1 MAGLPGSNSSV
12 RAFARRYLIA
22 LGLAALTM
30 VLAIVMVNY
39 VFNEKF
45 SKIERVDVDTVE
57 SPTEV
62 ANYLLIGSDTR
73 AFVTDTE
80 DEQAFGSEAT
90 GELGQRSDTL
100 MVIHVD
106 PVKHHAVVVSFP
118 RDLWVEIAGVPLDQD
133 HCTSITEGKCMSRIN
148 SAFGSG
154 PDVVIQTLAQ
164 NFQIPI
170 NHYMEVDFKTF
181 QGVVDAVGDVP
192 IYFPY
197 PTRDDGTGLY
207 APVAGCHE
215 LDGKGALAYARS
227 RHIEYYS
234 FADQGWYEADAT
246 ADLARI
252 KRQQDFMR
260 RLMRL
265 AVDKSLTNPLTASK
279 VVDRIIPN
287 LKIDATL
294 EKDDLL
300 GLIDVF
306 RGVDP
311 NDSSKVQ
318 FLTIPGRNVNV
329 SGASVLFVDEPTAA
343 AMLSTLRGDSGTSS
357 EPTTTSSS
365 VIDGAAATTTT
376 TAPPLPVESE
386 ERFGAPAPITA
397 PCI

>member
-1 MAGLPGSNSSV
+1 MPGFESSL
-12 RAFARRYLIA
+12 RAFARRYVIA

-30 VLAIVMVNY
+30 VLAVVMVNY

-45 SKIERVDVDTVE
+45 SKIERVDVDTVA

-73 AFVTDTE
+73 AFVTDAE
-80 DEQAFGSEAT
+80 DEAAFGSEAT

-106 PVKHHAVVVSFP
+106 PTKQRAVVVSFP
-118 RDLWVEIAGVPLDQD
+118 RDLWVEIAGVPLDET
-133 HCTSITEGKCMSRIN
+133 HCTSIIEGKCMSRIN

-154 PDVVIQTLAQ
+154 PDIVIQTLQQ

-181 QGVVDAVGDVP
+181 EGVVDAVGDVP

-197 PTRDDGTGLY
+197 PTRDEYTGLY

-227 RHIEYYS
+227 RHVEYYS
-234 FADQGWYEADAT
+234 FTDLGWYDADAT

-279 VVDRIIPN
+279 VVDRVIPN

-306 RGVDP
+306 RGIDP
-311 NDSSKVQ
+311 NDSSKVE

-329 SGASVLFVDEPTAA
+329 GGASVLFVDEPTAA
-343 AMLSTLRGDSGTSS
+343 GMLSLLRGDSGDTSAQS
-357 EPTTTSSS
+357 TTTQSTVVDGS
-365 VIDGAAATTTT
+365 VATTTT
-376 TAPPLPVESE
+376 TSPPLPIEDE
-386 ERFGAPAPITA
+386 DRFGVPAPNTA
-397 PCI
+397 PCV

>member
-1 MAGLPGSNSSV
+1 MPGSEFSL
-12 RAFARRYLIA
+12 RAFARRYVIA

-30 VLAIVMVNY
+30 VLAVVMVNY

-45 SKIERVDVDTVE
+45 SKIERVDVDTVK

-62 ANYLLIGSDTR
+62 VNYLLIGSDTR
-73 AFVTDTE
+73 AFVTDAE
-80 DEQAFGSEAT
+80 DEAAFGSEAT

-100 MVIHVD
+100 MVIQVD
-106 PVKHHAVVVSFP
+106 PKKQRAVVVSFP
-118 RDLWVEIAGVPLDQD
+118 RDLWVEIAGVPLDD
-133 HCTSITEGKCMSRIN
+133 THCASVIEGKCMSRIN
-148 SAFGSG
+148 AAFGNG
-154 PDVVIQTLAQ
+154 PDIVIQTLQQ

-197 PTRDDGTGLY
+197 PTRDDDTGLY

-227 RHIEYYS
+227 RNIEYYS
-234 FADQGWYEADAT
+234 FADQGWYVADAT
-246 ADLARI
+246 ADIARI

-287 LKIDATL
+287 LKIDDTL
-294 EKDDLL
+294 EKNDLL

-306 RGVDP
+306 RGIDP
-311 NDSSKVQ
+311 NDSSKVE
-318 FLTIPGRNVNV
+318 FLTIPGRNVLV
-329 SGASVLFVDEPTAA
+329 GEASVLFVDEPTAA
-343 AMLSTLRGDSGTSS
+343 GMLSTLRGNSGSS
-357 EPTTTSSS
+357 SQSTTTQSS
-365 VIDGAAATTTT
+365 VVDGSVATTTT
-376 TAPPLPVESE
+376 TSPPLPVEDE
-386 ERFGAPAPITA
+386 DRFGVPAPNAA
-397 PCI
+397 PCA

>member
-1 MAGLPGSNSSV
+1 MPSSESSL
-12 RAFARRYLIA
+12 RAFARRYVIA

-73 AFVTDTE
+73 AFVTDAE
-80 DEQAFGSEAT
+80 DEAAFGSQAT

-106 PVKHHAVVVSFP
+106 PIKHHAVVVSFP
-118 RDLWVEIAGVPLDQD
+118 RDLWVEIAGVPLDD
-133 HCTSITEGKCMSRIN
+133 THCTSIIEGKCMSRIN

-154 PDVVIQTLAQ
+154 PDVVIQTLQQ

-234 FADQGWYEADAT
+234 FAEQDWFDADAT

-294 EKDDLL
+294 EKNDLL

-329 SGASVLFVDEPTAA
+329 SGASVLFVDEATAA
-343 AMLSTLRGDSGTSS
+343 AMISTLRGDSGTSS
-357 EPTTTSSS
+357 QPTTTQST
-365 VIDGAAATTTT
+365 VIDSSGATTTT
-376 TAPPLPVESE
+376 TAAPLPVVSE
-386 ERFGAPAPITA
+386 DRFGVPAPTTA
-397 PCI
+397 PCG